1 MHEGLLSLIFFACP
15 GRALRQGS
23 GKSIFLGSSVQWFL
37 HELIALWAKRG
48 FIAQGYITRGSDPK
62 TF

>member
-1 MHEGLLSLIFFACP
+1 MKASGP
-15 GRALRQGS
+15 GSFLPALVEHCGKVRAN
-23 GKSIFLGSSVQWFL
+23 SIFLGSSVQWFL